1 MLWKFSIVLRKTMLH
16 IWCKLLFVYWSVY
29 DRKKMETNAMNMWS
43 EIMICIKLQLVRK
56 AFYEDAVWIKFKCND
71 SS

>member
-1 MLWKFSIVLRKTMLH
+1 MKIFDCIKKNNAPHLVQVAFCLLVRLWQK
-16 IWCKLLFVYWSVY
+16 
-29 DRKKMETNAMNMWS
+29 KKMETNAMNMWS